1 MTVEEAIRGRY
12 SVKSFGD
19 RPIARAEIEAL
30 LELAVAAPNHRM
42 TEPWGFAVLGDEA
55 RHAYATVL
63 GRRKSS
69 KVSDP
74 EAARMVREKVER
86 NTMSLPALLIVTAHV
101 AEDPEIREE
110 DYAATWM
117 AIQNIALG
125 AIGRGLGTH
134 IKTGAVMNDP
144 ELREAWRVPED
155 RRVVAMLELGE
166 PAGEARLTEREP
178 ASTRTTWL
186 P

>member
-1 MTVEEAIRGRY
+1 MTIEEAIRGRY
-12 SVKSFGD
+12 SVKSFSD
-19 RPIARAEIEAL
+19 RPIARDEIEAL

-42 TEPWGFAVLGDEA
+42 TEPWGFVVLGDEA
-55 RHAYATVL
+55 RQAYARVL

-69 KVSDP
+69 KVNDP
-74 EAARMVREKVER
+74 EAARLVREKVER
-86 NTMSLPALLIVTAHV
+86 NAMSIPAFLVVTVHL

-144 ELREAWRVPED
+144 GLRAAWGIPED
-155 RRVVAMLELGE
+155 RRVVAMIELGD
-166 PAGEARLTEREP
+166 PAGEPRLTER
-178 ASTRTTWL
+178 ASANTRTTWL
-186 P
+186 D